1 MGGLLTSRQSN
12 VAKLR
17 GMGLSV
23 SEIADSLELEPS
35 LVDSTLKTIY
45 SRKVDENRIVMA
57 REVEL
62 DRCEQLYE
70 AYEESALKLNKD
82 AAQMCL
88 AIHDRKSKLLG
99 LEAPK
104 AQQAP
109 SGPQVTLNFN
119 FGGEASGQSHASE
132 RATIIEGVEA

>member
-1 MGGLLTSRQSN
+1 
-12 VAKLR
+12 
-17 GMGLSV
+17 MGLSV
-23 SEIADSLELEPS
+23 AEIAESLQLEAPS
-35 LVDSTLKTIY
+35 VKATLKGIY
-45 SRKVDENRIVMA
+45 SRKVDENRIQMA

-62 DRCEQLYE
+62 DRFEQLYE
-70 AYEESALKLNKD
+70 AYEPAALNLNKD

-109 SGPQVTLNFN
+109 SGPTVTFNLN
-119 FGGEASGQSHASE
+119 FGGANSHLPDPSD
-132 RATIIEGVEA
+132 RAVVIEGVES